1 MGEGSGEREW
11 ELSEGSRLLAWAAQ
25 WRVVLPAESEVA
37 GESWVRGGKDK
48 VSLEYVELEVPDG
61 SLGSRSEAAP

>member
-1 MGEGSGEREW
+1 M
-11 ELSEGSRLLAWAAQ
+11 
-25 WRVVLPAESEVA
+25 VLPAESEVT